1 MLFDFVSKIV
11 YYFICVLRRYTML
24 YKLERVTKTYKNFS
38 SENHA
43 LKDIN
48 LEINEGEI
56 VVILGPSG
64 SGKST
69 MLNILSGIDNPT
81 HGKVYFNDIRI
92 DKYKD
97 KELTSY
103 RKDNL
108 GFIFQSYN
116 LVSNLTVK
124 ENIELGKE
132 LSENPL
138 KIKDILKEVGLYD
151 HRRKYPYQMSGGQM
165 QRVAIARAIVKNPKV
180 LFCDEPTGALDE
192 ATGKNVLSLLQKI
205 NKKYNTTMIIVT
217 HNPSIADM
225 ANTVIKMN
233 SGEIKEIIKNKEV
246 KDASEL
252 RWA

>member
-1 MLFDFVSKIV
+1 
-11 YYFICVLRRYTML
+11 ML
-24 YKLERVTKTYKNFS
+24 YKLEKVSKIYKNFT

-43 LKDIN
+43 LKDID

-81 HGKVYFNDIRI
+81 KGKVYFEDKRI
-92 DKYKD
+92 DKLNE
-97 KELTSY
+97 KELTKY

-116 LVSNLTVK
+116 LVANLTVK
-124 ENIELGKE
+124 ENILLGKE
-132 LSENPL
+132 LSDNPL
-138 KIKDILKEVGLYD
+138 HTKDILKEVGLYD
-151 HRRKYPYQMSGGQM
+151 QRRKYPYQMSGGQM

-192 ATGKNVLSLLQKI
+192 ETGKNVLKLLKDI
-205 NKKYNTTMIIVT
+205 NHKYNTTMIIVT

-233 SGEIKEIIKNKEV
+233 SGEIKEIIKNKKV
-246 KDASEL
+246 IDPKDL

>member
-1 MLFDFVSKIV
+1 
-11 YYFICVLRRYTML
+11 ML
-24 YKLERVTKTYKNFS
+24 YKLENVYKTYRNKTN
-38 SENHA
+38 ENHA
-43 LKDIN
+43 LKEIN
-48 LEINEGEI
+48 LEIKEGEI

-69 MLNILSGIDNPT
+69 MLNILSGIDNPSS
-81 HGKVYFNDIRI
+81 GKVFFEDRRI
-92 DKYKD
+92 DKFDD
-97 KELTSY
+97 KQLTLY
-103 RKDNL
+103 RKEKL

-116 LVSNLTVK
+116 LVSNLTVT

-132 LSENPL
+132 LSNNPL
-138 KIKDILKEVGLYD
+138 NVKDILKEVGLYD
-151 HRRKYPYQMSGGQM
+151 HRKKYPYQMSGGQM
-165 QRVAIARAIVKNPKV
+165 QRVAIARALVKNPKV

-192 ATGKNVLSLLQKI
+192 TTGKNVLNLLGKI

-233 SGEIKEIIKNKEV
+233 SGEIKEIIKNKNV
-246 KDASEL
+246 KDAKDL

>member
-1 MLFDFVSKIV
+1 
-11 YYFICVLRRYTML
+11 ML
-24 YKLERVTKTYKNFS
+24 YKLEKVTKTYKNFS

-48 LEINEGEI
+48 LEIEEGEI

-81 HGKVYFNDIRI
+81 HGKVYFNDNRI
-92 DKYKD
+92 DKYSD
-97 KELTSY
+97 KELTKY

-124 ENIELGKE
+124 ENIELGRE
-132 LSENPL
+132 LAEDPL

-165 QRVAIARAIVKNPKV
+165 QRVAIARALVKNPKV

-192 ATGKNVLSLLQKI
+192 ETGKNVLNLLQKI

-233 SGEIKEIIKNKEV
+233 SGEIKEIIKNKTV

>member
-1 MLFDFVSKIV
+1 
-11 YYFICVLRRYTML
+11 ML
-24 YKLERVTKTYKNFS
+24 YRLENVTKTYKNNS

-43 LKDIN
+43 LKNID

-81 HGKVYFNDIRI
+81 HGKVFFNDNRI
-92 DKYKD
+92 DKYSD
-97 KELTSY
+97 KELTLY

-124 ENIELGKE
+124 ENVELGRE
-132 LSENPL
+132 LSDNPL

-151 HRRKYPYQMSGGQM
+151 HRKKYPYQMSGGQM
-165 QRVAIARAIVKNPKV
+165 QRVAIARALVKNPKV

-192 ATGKNVLSLLQKI
+192 GTGKNVLSLLQKI

-233 SGEIKEIIKNKEV
+233 SGEIKEIIKNKEI
-246 KDASEL
+246 KNANEL

>member
-1 MLFDFVSKIV
+1 
-11 YYFICVLRRYTML
+11 ML
-24 YKLERVTKTYKNFS
+24 YKLEKVTKTYKNFS

-48 LEINEGEI
+48 LEIEEGEI

-81 HGKVYFNDIRI
+81 HGKVYFNDKRI
-92 DKYKD
+92 DKYND
-97 KELTSY
+97 KELTKY

-233 SGEIKEIIKNKEV
+233 SGEIKEIIENKEI